1 MPKTLITVPISFTG
15 QVALI
20 DAQRIFP
27 ILMDGY
33 DVTER
38 LWELAGAFDGSIIDV
53 KVKPKKTAWGP
64 ADAIFLTVRHDALE
78 RPMRREIL
86 LVPEADL
93 VIRIMHNVEFYLKKA
108 YRQQGIGTIALATEA
123 RAAFELGFT
132 KIVANAANAPD
143 VGWRVW
149 PKLGYDAVVDPDVFQ
164 KMQKELDDLNF
175 SCVQG
180 HLRISHL
187 WDSGLY
193 FLWEDHGAGCI
204 MEFDVSRADSWSMR
218 RIAEIIQ
225 NMDL

>member
-1 MPKTLITVPISFTG
+1 MPKALTTVPISFTG
-15 QVALI
+15 QVTLI
-20 DAQRIFP
+20 DAKGIFP
-27 ILMDGY
+27 IVMDGN
-33 DVTER
+33 DVTAR

-53 KVKPKKTAWGP
+53 KIKPQKTAWGR

-78 RPMRREIL
+78 RHMRREIL
-86 LVPEADL
+86 LVPEADF

-143 VGWRVW
+143 VGWQVW
-149 PKLGYDAVVDPDVFQ
+149 PRLGYDAVVDPDVFQ
-164 KMQKELDDLNF
+164 KMQKELEDLNF
-175 SCVQG
+175 ACVQG

-187 WDSGLY
+187 WDSELY

-204 MEFDVSRADSWSMR
+204 MEFDVSSADSWSMR